1 VSTTY
6 GKLEN
11 RIHHL
16 MKDRIDSPVSVFTKI
31 CMVTTVLLQQIDSVL
46 LNNTMR
52 GVEEACL
59 EEGRARD
66 FLVKR

>member
-1 VSTTY
+1 VSTSY

-11 RIHHL
+11 RKHHL

-31 CMVTTVLLQQIDSVL
+31 CMVTTVLLQQIDGVL

-52 GVEEACL
+52 GRGGAL
-59 EEGRARD
+59 EMAD
-66 FLVKR
+66 VLVKR